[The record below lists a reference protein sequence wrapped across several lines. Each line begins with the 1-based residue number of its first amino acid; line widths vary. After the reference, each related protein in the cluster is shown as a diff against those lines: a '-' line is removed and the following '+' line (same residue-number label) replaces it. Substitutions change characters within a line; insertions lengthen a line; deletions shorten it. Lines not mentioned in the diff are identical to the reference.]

1 MAHKRRVLV
10 VDDDELTLQILRT
23 ILDLEEF
30 DVTTVPDG
38 ERALQLLAGDAR
50 FDAVVLDVMMPGI
63 DGFEVC
69 QRIRHDPRTAGLP
82 VVLLTARDLDEDRA
96 RGEQVGCDAYLT
108 KPFSPL
114 QLIDELGDLVARGRR
129 PPEE

>member
-30 DVTTVPDG
+30 DVTTVQDG
-38 ERALQLLAGDAR
+38 EQALRLLAGDTR

-69 QRIRHDPRTAGLP
+69 RRIRDDPSTAALP

-96 RGEQVGCDAYLT
+96 RGREVGCDAYFT

-114 QLIDELGDLVARGRR
+114 QLIEELGALVADDRR
-129 PPEE
+129 TSGE